1 MKKVCLS
8 LVFSGLFTF
17 FCSSLVASESNKRE
31 KKECAKKC
39 YKDMYLCLV
48 EGSSLSKG
56 TCFNENVGQMLM
68 CIDSRGMGSLK
79 KKRLCFGQRKSCIS
93 SCK

>member
-1 MKKVCLS
+1 MKKLCLS
-8 LVFSGLFTF
+8 LVFSGLFTC
-17 FCSSLVASESNKRE
+17 FCSRLVASESNKRE

-39 YKDMYLCLV
+39 YKDMYQCLV
-48 EGSSLSKG
+48 QGSSLSKG